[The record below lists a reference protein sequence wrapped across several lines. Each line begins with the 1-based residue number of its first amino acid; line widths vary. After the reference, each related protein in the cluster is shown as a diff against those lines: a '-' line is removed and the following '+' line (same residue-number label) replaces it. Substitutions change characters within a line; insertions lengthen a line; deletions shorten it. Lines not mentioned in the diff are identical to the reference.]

1 MYAQFSTDPAARAQ
15 YVIGVPPSSCLI
27 VVNDYIL
34 YVVLVILLLC
44 CCAVQ
49 AHFSYSLLVGFE

>member
-15 YVIGVPPSSCLI
+15 YAIGVPPSSCLI
-27 VVNDYIL
+27 VVDDYIL

-44 CCAVQ
+44 CCAV
-49 AHFSYSLLVGFE
+49 HKLIFRIPS